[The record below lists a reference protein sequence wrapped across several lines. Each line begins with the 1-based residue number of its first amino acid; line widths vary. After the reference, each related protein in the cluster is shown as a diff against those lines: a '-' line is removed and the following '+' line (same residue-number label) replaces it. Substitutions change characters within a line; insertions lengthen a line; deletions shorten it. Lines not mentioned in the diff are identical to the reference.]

1 MLVRFFLFLLLFSN
15 YSLHSYA
22 DEKQL
27 IINRLL
33 KINNF
38 TFNFKQI
45 SQGKIETGTCFLVFN
60 NKLRCNYFNEKKK
73 EIIINNKTLV
83 VIIKKFNKNY
93 FYPVSKSP
101 FQKILNKNSLINL
114 IKESNIELNDN
125 IDIIYVDK
133 DERKISVFFD
143 KKNYELIGW
152 KIKDKLQNEIYFTL
166 KIQSTNTIIKDR
178 LFKIPSTN

>member
-1 MLVRFFLFLLLFSN
+1 M
-15 YSLHSYA
+15 
-22 DEKQL
+22 
-27 IINRLL
+27 
-33 KINNF
+33 
-38 TFNFKQI
+38 
-45 SQGKIETGTCFLVFN
+45 
-60 NKLRCNYFNEKKK
+60 
-73 EIIINNKTLV
+73 

-125 IDIIYVDK
+125 IDVIYVDK